1 MHRRHELGPEGN
13 VQNFKV
19 RMSNLLVHN
28 FAVWLE
34 LLRRYRKVWFV
45 IEQPTSSYLFKM
57 NCMLA
62 LAAVACC
69 TKVTTWTLR
78 LIKWYGDGFIFS
90 DLLLYL
96 YWTSSSFV
104 FGVYS
109 EDGFLSAR
117 HAEANAFGR

>member
-1 MHRRHELGPEGN
+1 MHRRHELGPEGDLE
-13 VQNFKV
+13 NFRV

-45 IEQPTSSYLFKM
+45 IEQPCSSYLFKM

-78 LIKWYGDGFIFS
+78 LIKWYGDVCSFLQILMSF
-90 DLLLYL
+90 LYVL
-96 YWTSSSFV
+96 SCAEPLHTSSNF
-104 FGVYS
+104 
-109 EDGFLSAR
+109 
-117 HAEANAFGR
+117 